1 MDDLKG
7 RQQLYNGFGD
17 TLARGFEIAL
27 TPFLFGGLGW
37 FLDRVL
43 GWTPILTIALAV
55 FAIIGLAVRT
65 YYRYEEEM
73 RVHEEDAPWANR
85 QARRSTNRPEQSA
98 SGPRQAQ

>member
-43 GWTPILTIALAV
+43 GWTPVLTIALAV
-55 FAIIGLAVRT
+55 LAIVGLAVRT

-73 RVHEEDAPWANR
+73 RAHEQNAPWATR
-85 QARRSTNRPEQSA
+85 QAGRNGGRPEQSA
-98 SGPRQAQ
+98 DRSRQPQ